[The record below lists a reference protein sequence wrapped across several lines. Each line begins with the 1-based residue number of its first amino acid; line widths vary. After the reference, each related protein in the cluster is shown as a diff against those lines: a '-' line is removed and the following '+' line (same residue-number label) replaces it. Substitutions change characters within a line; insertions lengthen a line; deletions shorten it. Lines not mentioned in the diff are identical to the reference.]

1 MLPCVI
7 DNRHHNLSKAC
18 ASQRPFCQVIAGLG
32 APEVS
37 QCRMTDMPSITVLS
51 EGPAVIFGA
60 MPGGRDKHTHA
71 DRLKKESSVQ

>member
-1 MLPCVI
+1 M
-7 DNRHHNLSKAC
+7 
-18 ASQRPFCQVIAGLG
+18 IAGLG

-60 MPGGRDKHTHA
+60 MPEGRHTNRIKRELSTVKREGKRA
-71 DRLKKESSVQ
+71 IAVRE

>member
-1 MLPCVI
+1 MISV
-7 DNRHHNLSKAC
+7 SV
-18 ASQRPFCQVIAGLG
+18 SVRPFCQVIAGRG

-60 MPGGRDKHTHA
+60 MPVGRQTQA
-71 DRLKKESSVQ
+71 QNQEGAQ

>member
-1 MLPCVI
+1 M
-7 DNRHHNLSKAC
+7 
-18 ASQRPFCQVIAGLG
+18 IAGLG

-60 MPGGRDKHTHA
+60 MPEGRQTHTHTE
-71 DRLKKESSVQ
+71 RIKRELSTVKREGKRVIEVRE